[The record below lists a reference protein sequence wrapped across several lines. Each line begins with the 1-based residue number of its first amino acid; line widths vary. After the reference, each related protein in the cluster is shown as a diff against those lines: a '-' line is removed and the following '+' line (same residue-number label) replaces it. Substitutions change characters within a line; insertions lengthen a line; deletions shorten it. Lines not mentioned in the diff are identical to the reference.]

1 MAQMYYIKVFQNL
14 ALWAI
19 QIIYKL
25 VVIIIII
32 LTSIS
37 TFLAKNVD
45 IDVITLGIRDER
57 QRKRRRNL

>member
-1 MAQMYYIKVFQNL
+1 MYYIKVFQNL

-25 VVIIIII
+25 VVIIIIII